1 MWDRL
6 GEVAHALDSD
16 DDVSV
21 IILRGAG
28 SEAFSAGADI
38 SEFESY
44 RSTPEKAL
52 AYSYRVH
59 HALESLVT
67 SSKPTIAMVHGFC
80 IGGGCEIA
88 IATDMRIAAE
98 GATFGVPAA
107 KLGISIA
114 MEDIKRLVDLVGPS
128 NASEILYTGRR
139 FSAQRALHMGLV
151 NQVVPADD
159 LDRVVGEIA
168 DEIAQ
173 SAPTSVRWSKQGI
186 KLVLRDPSLTSA
198 PHRDEQA
205 AQAFGTEDFKEG
217 VRAFMEK
224 RTPHFSGR

>member
-1 MWDRL
+1 MSDQADVLVERRGAVATIVLQHSRRRNAMTVAMWDRL

-21 IILRGAG
+21 IILLGAG

-139 FSAQRALHMGLV
+139 FSAQRALHKIG
-151 NQVVPADD
+151 
-159 LDRVVGEIA
+159 
-168 DEIAQ
+168 
-173 SAPTSVRWSKQGI
+173 
-186 KLVLRDPSLTSA
+186 
-198 PHRDEQA
+198 
-205 AQAFGTEDFKEG
+205 
-217 VRAFMEK
+217 RA
-224 RTPHFSGR
+224 HV